1 MNLAGPRRA
10 ALSPKKLLRSK
21 WTAVVP
27 LGKQKHFLVTAVIEP
42 QTPGGA
48 IEWVDLEAVLSKRV
62 RRLRWRELTDTSVW
76 TRGWR

>member
-1 MNLAGPRRA
+1 MNPDGPRRA
-10 ALSPKKLLRSK
+10 ALSPKKLLLSK

-27 LGKQKHFLVTAVIEP
+27 LGKQKHFLVTAVIAP

-48 IEWVDLEAVLSKRV
+48 IEWVELEAVRSKRA

-76 TRGWR
+76 RRGWR